1 MSAIDVRN
9 VSVSYGQVQALH
21 SVNLEVHA
29 REFLTVLGP
38 SGSGKS
44 TLLGV
49 VSGLMEPSSG
59 RIEVGGRDITALP
72 THQRKMGLVFQNYA
86 LFPTMSVAH
95 NVAFGLKV
103 RGEKREVIDAEVE
116 RALAMVRLEGYGGR
130 RVQALSGGQQQRV
143 ALARAIVI
151 NPTVL
156 LLDEPL
162 GALDR
167 KLRQE
172 VQVELREL
180 QRSLGIT
187 TVMVTHDQEEAL
199 TLSDRIAIVNNG
211 RIEQIG
217 TPDELYAR
225 PVSSF
230 VANFLGTSNEVRGTI
245 DRTGGSARFTDGALS
260 FECGEPAFAGSEA
273 IATIRPEAIRVDPA
287 AGAFAAAGDGIA
299 ASIRDAI
306 YLGGVTRYH
315 LALESGHEW
324 VALSRPDH
332 PPIGRG
338 EHVVLTW
345 PPEAVWLLDPTP
357 AGGNQ

>member
-9 VSVSYGQVQALH
+9 VSVSYGQVQALRG
-21 SVNLEVHA
+21 VDLRVEA
-29 REFLTVLGP
+29 GEFLTVLGP

-44 TLLGV
+44 TLLGII
-49 VSGLMEPSSG
+49 SGLLEPDSG
-59 RIEVGGRDITALP
+59 TINVGGADVTALP
-72 THQRKMGLVFQNYA
+72 THQRQMGLVFQNYA
-86 LFPTMSVAH
+86 LFPTMSVAQ
-95 NVAFGLKV
+95 NVAFGLKI
-103 RGEKREVIDAEVE
+103 RRKSPGTIKAEVA
-116 RALAMVRLEGYGGR
+116 RALSTVRLEGFAGR

-180 QRSLGIT
+180 QRTLGIT

-217 TPDELYAR
+217 TPGELYAK
-225 PVSSF
+225 PISSF
-230 VANFLGTSNEVRGTI
+230 VASFLGTSNEVRGKVT
-245 DRTGGSARFTDGALS
+245 RGTNGATFTDGELS
-260 FECGEPAFAGSEA
+260 FACAAPDFAGDAA
-273 IATIRPEAIRVDPA
+273 IATIRPESILVEAASPA
-287 AGAFAAAGDGIA
+287 GTRPGAIA
-299 ASIRDAI
+299 ARVRDAI
-306 YLGGVTRYH
+306 YLGGNTRYH
-315 LALESGHEW
+315 LELASGHEW
-324 VALSRPDH
+324 VALSRPDTLTLS
-332 PPIGRG
+332 RG
-338 EHVVLTW
+338 EEAALTW
-345 PPEAVWLLDPTP
+345 SPEAVWLLDPTT
-357 AGGNQ
+357 AGERK